1 MAVHRPT
8 PDTVLRPDDGD
19 AFRDAL
25 RSVRRMVDV
34 PVVFGGP
41 VRSTVLRLSEFAGVR
56 TDGMRDLDV
65 VASAGLGGQVVA
77 TRRPGQVRDYGSAE
91 SITHDY
97 DKPVLAEGLRAMT
110 AVPVIV
116 RGVVRGV
123 LYSAARH
130 TVDFGDRVTDTM
142 VTASRR
148 LAGEL
153 AVRDEVDRRLQLIR
167 TADAARQ
174 PSGSAADL
182 ESVRELHAEFRSIA
196 QSLPD
201 DVLRDRLRTACARL
215 AALGE
220 QPPTDGP
227 GAALAPRE
235 LDVLAQVG
243 LGCTNAEAARRLSV
257 GTETVKAY
265 LRSAMRKL
273 DARTRHEAVVL
284 ARRHGLLP

>member
-1 MAVHRPT
+1 MAVPGPN
-8 PDTVLRPDDGD
+8 PDDVLRPHDSD

-25 RSVRRMVDV
+25 RSIRRDTDV
-34 PVVFGGP
+34 PVAFGGP
-41 VRSTVLRLSEFAGVR
+41 AESDVLRLSESVGLR
-56 TDGMRDLDV
+56 TNALRDLA
-65 VASAGLGGQVVA
+65 VAARAGLGGRVLA
-77 TRRPGQVRDYGSAE
+77 TRRPGRVREYRSAND
-91 SITHDY
+91 ITHHY
-97 DKPVLAEGLRAMT
+97 DQPVLAEGLRSIA

-116 RGVVRGV
+116 HGIVRGV
-123 LYSAARH
+123 LYGAARQ

-142 VTASRR
+142 VAASRR

-153 AVRDEVDRRLQLIR
+153 AVRDEVDRRVRLLR
-167 TADAARQ
+167 AADQTVDAS
-174 PSGSAADL
+174 PVDL
-182 ESVRELHAEFRSIA
+182 ESVRELHAEFRGIA

-201 DVLRDRLRTACARL
+201 NELRDRLRVACTRL
-215 AALGE
+215 AALGA
-220 QPPTDGP
+220 PAPTGP
-227 GAALAPRE
+227 GAPLSPRE

-257 GTETVKAY
+257 GAETVKAY